1 MDSASGGAG
10 LPGGNAGGDFG
21 ATQGGIQDMSLA
33 RDTIATGRVPA
44 PEAFVVEAMFS
55 EHDLPIEGEPCS
67 TLLCL
72 RAASGVALSEEGAAA
87 GWVQVGMSSTID
99 PETFVR
105 PSLSI
110 VAVVDVSGSM
120 GWEYGGN
127 GTPGGLSKSLLQ
139 EVARQLGEGD
149 RFSIVTYG
157 SSSRLHLSPTPGGNP
172 ETISSAIE
180 SLTEAGS
187 TNMEAGM
194 RLGYE
199 VARDEIERAEQ
210 VRLMLFT
217 DVQPNVGLT
226 SSSEFERLAKE
237 GSDGEVGLTVFA
249 VGLGL
254 NPDVL
259 RGMSQIRGANAFSL
273 TKPEDVPALMADSW
287 PWMVSP
293 IAYELDLRVSASE
306 GFTVGQGYGFPEST
320 LNEASLTVS
329 TVFLSRRRGA
339 LLLRIDPPAET
350 DLDELSVEV
359 ALDYQTAEGDEVSQ
373 AFVKDFPSLD
383 GEPSFEQVGVH
394 KTVALARLVSSMKAA
409 AELYG
414 AERDS
419 AISVLQ
425 AAHVRF
431 EEVADALEDPDL
443 ERERELSADL
453 LTLMRE
459 GASQD
464 SFYGGF

>member
-1 MDSASGGAG
+1 
-10 LPGGNAGGDFG
+10 
-21 ATQGGIQDMSLA
+21 
-33 RDTIATGRVPA
+33 
-44 PEAFVVEAMFS
+44 
-55 EHDLPIEGEPCS
+55 
-67 TLLCL
+67 
-72 RAASGVALSEEGAAA
+72 
-87 GWVQVGMSSTID
+87 
-99 PETFVR
+99 
-105 PSLSI
+105 
-110 VAVVDVSGSM
+110 
-120 GWEYGGN
+120 
-127 GTPGGLSKSLLQ
+127 
-139 EVARQLGEGD
+139 
-149 RFSIVTYG
+149 
-157 SSSRLHLSPTPGGNP
+157 
-172 ETISSAIE
+172 
-180 SLTEAGS
+180 
-187 TNMEAGM
+187 
-194 RLGYE
+194 
-199 VARDEIERAEQ
+199 
-210 VRLMLFT
+210 
-217 DVQPNVGLT
+217 
-226 SSSEFERLAKE
+226 
-237 GSDGEVGLTVFA
+237 
-249 VGLGL
+249 
-254 NPDVL
+254 
-259 RGMSQIRGANAFSL
+259 
-273 TKPEDVPALMADSW
+273 MADSW